1 MKCVV
6 IGLGSFGSQVA
17 KTLAEGGHEVT
28 AVDRNKL
35 KAEDAQS
42 CVACAVSMDSTDRES
57 LTEIGVKEAD
67 LVIVSL
73 GPEMEASILTVLHLV
88 ELGVTRIVAKA
99 LSEDHAK
106 ILEAIGAT
114 EVIYPERDMAIKTA
128 TQLSN
133 PNVLEYLPVTDGIL
147 IQEIS
152 PPEKFIGKSLKELD
166 LTNRYGISVIA
177 IREIIPERTTIIPKA
192 DFVVKD
198 SDILIIIGEESQLR
212 KLNSK

>member
-1 MKCVV
+1 MKCVI

-17 KTLAEGGHEVT
+17 KTLAEAGHEVT
-28 AVDRNKL
+28 AVDRNKQ
-35 KAEDAQS
+35 KTEDAQS
-42 CVACAVSMDSTDRES
+42 CVACAVSMDSADRES
-57 LTEIGVKEAD
+57 LKEIGVQEAD
-67 LVIVSL
+67 FVIVSL
-73 GPEMEASILTVLHLV
+73 GPEMEASILTVLFLK
-88 ELGVTRIVAKA
+88 ELGVGRIIAKA

-133 PNVLEYLPVTDGIL
+133 PSVLEYLPVTDGIL

-152 PPEKFIGKSLKELD
+152 PPEKFIGKTLKQLD

-177 IREIIPERTTIIPKA
+177 IRELIPERTTIIPKA

-198 SDILIIIGEESQLR
+198 SDILIIIGEQNQLK